1 MIKKSSGLKASLGKA
16 VKIAATK
23 PVKNVSSTQV
33 MGGPKVKKIVTKTVH
48 FDGPTQT
55 TASKPKKK

>member
-1 MIKKSSGLKASLGKA
+1 MNNKNGLKSSLGKA
-16 VKIAATK
+16 IKIAAKK
-23 PVKNVSSTQV
+23 PVRNMSSTQV

-48 FDGPTQT
+48 FDGPKQT

>member
-1 MIKKSSGLKASLGKA
+1 MKKANGLSASLGKA
-16 VKIAATK
+16 VKIAAKK

-48 FDGPTQT
+48 FDSPTHT

>member
-1 MIKKSSGLKASLGKA
+1 MNNKNGLKASLGKA
-16 VKIAATK
+16 VKIAAKK
-23 PVKNVSSTQV
+23 PVRNMSSTQV

-48 FDGPTQT
+48 FDCPTQT

>member
-1 MIKKSSGLKASLGKA
+1 MNKANGLSASLGKA
-16 VKIAATK
+16 VKIAAKK
-23 PVKNVSSTQV
+23 PVKNMSSTQV

-48 FDGPTQT
+48 FDSPTQT

>member
-1 MIKKSSGLKASLGKA
+1 MIKKSAGLKASLGKA

-33 MGGPKVKKIVTKTVH
+33 TGGPKVKKIVTKTVH
-48 FDGPTQT
+48 FDSPTQT
-55 TASKPKKK
+55 SASKPKKK

>member
-1 MIKKSSGLKASLGKA
+1 MKKQTGLSASLGKA

-23 PVKNVSSTQV
+23 PVKNMSSTQV
-33 MGGPKVKKIVTKTVH
+33 MGGPKVKKSVTKTVH

>member
-1 MIKKSSGLKASLGKA
+1 MNNKNGLKSSLGKA
-16 VKIAATK
+16 IKIAAKK
-23 PVKNVSSTQV
+23 PVKNMSSTQV

-55 TASKPKKK
+55 TESKPKKK

>member
-1 MIKKSSGLKASLGKA
+1 MKKANGLSASLGKA
-16 VKIAATK
+16 VKIAAKK

-48 FDGPTQT
+48 FDSPTQT

>member
-1 MIKKSSGLKASLGKA
+1 MNNKNGLTASLGKA
-16 VKIAATK
+16 VKIAAKK
-23 PVKNVSSTQV
+23 PVRNMSSTQV
-33 MGGPKVKKIVTKTVH
+33 MGGPKFKKIVTKTVH

>member
-1 MIKKSSGLKASLGKA
+1 MNNKNGLKASLGKA
-16 VKIAATK
+16 VKIAAKK
-23 PVKNVSSTQV
+23 PVKNMSSTQV

-48 FDGPTQT
+48 FDSPTQT

>member
-1 MIKKSSGLKASLGKA
+1 MNNKNGLKSSLGKA
-16 VKIAATK
+16 IKIAAKK
-23 PVKNVSSTQV
+23 PVKNMSSTQV

-48 FDGPTQT
+48 FDSPTQT

>member
-1 MIKKSSGLKASLGKA
+1 MNNKNGLTASLGKA
-16 VKIAATK
+16 IKIAAKK
-23 PVKNVSSTQV
+23 PVKNMSSTQI

-55 TASKPKKK
+55 KASKPKKK